1 VPTPLR
7 RNRDFVLL
15 QLGQVFSNLG
25 TTMHPTV
32 LPFRTPDG
40 TMAAGAGLMM
50 TVEANGVTL
59 GVRHLRGRRIWAVR
73 IQLR

>member
-1 VPTPLR
+1 MSYIRHVPTPLR

-40 TMAAGAGLMM
+40 TMAPAPAS
-50 TVEANGVTL
+50 
-59 GVRHLRGRRIWAVR
+59 
-73 IQLR
+73 